1 MNPMQILAMIKG
13 GANPMMMLTQMAQQN
28 PVMGKAMQMG
38 QGKNET
44 QMQQTVRNLGK
55 QRGMSD
61 EELNQ
66 FVGQFGL
73 KLQ

>member
-13 GANPMMMLTQMAQQN
+13 GANPMMMLSQMAQQN
-28 PVMGKAMQMG
+28 PVMGRAMEMG
-38 QGKNET
+38 KGKNEI

-55 QRGMSD
+55 QCGMSD

-66 FVGQFGL
+66 FVEQFGL

>member
-1 MNPMQILAMIKG
+1 MNPMQLLGMIKG

-28 PVMGKAMQMG
+28 PVMEKAMQMG

>member
-1 MNPMQILAMIKG
+1 MNPMQLLGMIKS